1 MFSELRRNKDEKKSE
16 LRKSCFVCTGDMGR
30 VGAGGGRKGAG
41 GQDTTVLSF
50 LSFLNPE
57 IPEGIFSGDKC
68 KFWSHSSGV

>member
-1 MFSELRRNKDEKKSE
+1 MSSENPVL
-16 LRKSCFVCTGDMGR
+16 CVWGMWGGWVQVVVGR
-30 VGAGGGRKGAG
+30 VGG

-57 IPEGIFSGDKC
+57 IPEGICSGDKC